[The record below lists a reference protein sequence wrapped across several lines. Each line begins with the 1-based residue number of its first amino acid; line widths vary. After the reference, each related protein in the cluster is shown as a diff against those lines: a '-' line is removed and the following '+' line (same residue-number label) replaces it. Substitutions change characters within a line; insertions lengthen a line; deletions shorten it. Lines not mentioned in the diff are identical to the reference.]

1 MTTAPGDWQIR
12 LSTPM
17 GAQDG
22 TLIIEDGGGT
32 LRGTMS
38 VAPLGDLQLRDV
50 KAEGDD
56 ISWSVKAKV
65 PLPITAKF
73 TAKID
78 GDSISGTMTSKLAS
92 GDFEGTRAS
101 GG

>member
-1 MTTAPGDWQIR
+1 MTTAPGDWKIR

-17 GAQDG
+17 GAQEG
-22 TLIIEDGGGT
+22 TLVIEDGGGV

-50 KAEGDD
+50 EAEGNT

-73 TAKID
+73 TATID
-78 GDSISGTMTSKLAS
+78 GDSISGKMTSKLAS
-92 GDFEGTRAS
+92 GDFEGTRTL